1 MNIFEAI
8 IVGIIFSAIGTFGM
22 LQFKE
27 DIKYEEK
34 YSIVIFIIGV
44 VFQLAMED
52 SGKGKWYC
60 MDGLFCNVDDN
71 NDIKIN
77 NREEGNYDS
86 EINEVIIDEEETY
99 EPFISSMEFGG
110 RKEGYVFK
118 KGDQG
123 MGYYMDNNL

>member
-44 VFQLAMED
+44 VFQLAMVD

-60 MDGLFCNVDDN
+60 MD
-71 NDIKIN
+71 
-77 NREEGNYDS
+77 
-86 EINEVIIDEEETY
+86 
-99 EPFISSMEFGG
+99 
-110 RKEGYVFK
+110 
-118 KGDQG
+118 
-123 MGYYMDNNL
+123 